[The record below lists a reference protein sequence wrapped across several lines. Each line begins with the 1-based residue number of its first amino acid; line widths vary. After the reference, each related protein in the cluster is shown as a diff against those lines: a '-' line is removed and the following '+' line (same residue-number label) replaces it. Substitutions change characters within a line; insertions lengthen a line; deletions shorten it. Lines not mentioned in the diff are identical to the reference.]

1 MRRRRRISNTQSLL
15 LVHRAS
21 DAHHRKDKTDSEE
34 RKAEIISNKR
44 KEYDNVECR
53 RCLSWN
59 RTASLNY
66 LLLYSQVW
74 QIELLS
80 YLKLK
85 ITLREA
91 GVAIS
96 LICLL
101 LLNEFWELVWT
112 RSLDGMLFSV
122 SLYGEPRSL
131 FSLCELTLILRRS
144 CVVKFISVAPENE
157 FRGVDGAWVSK
168 WMLALEMRAILK
180 YNVHV
185 CGS

>member
-1 MRRRRRISNTQSLL
+1 MKVCRGKRDRDFFFYARYEN
-15 LVHRAS
+15 
-21 DAHHRKDKTDSEE
+21 DAHSAVVLFSLWEEEEGFQIHRVSSLFIELQMLIIERIKQIQ

-44 KEYDNVECR
+44 KEYDHVECR

-59 RTASLNY
+59 QTASLNY

-131 FSLCELTLILRRS
+131 FSLCELTLIFEEIMRREIHL
-144 CVVKFISVAPENE
+144 ISS
-157 FRGVDGAWVSK
+157 WK
-168 WMLALEMRAILK
+168 WI
-180 YNVHV
+180 
-185 CGS
+185 